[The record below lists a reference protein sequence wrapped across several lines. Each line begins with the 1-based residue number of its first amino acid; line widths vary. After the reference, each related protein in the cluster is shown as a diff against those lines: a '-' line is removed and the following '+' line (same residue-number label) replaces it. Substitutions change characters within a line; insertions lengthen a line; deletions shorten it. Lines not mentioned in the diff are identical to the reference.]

1 MSGNRITATAKG
13 DSFNAA
19 ITVNTTGN
27 KQSVTITPQSTYIT
41 NVQIAMGRAA
51 PATTAAR

>member
-1 MSGNRITATAKG
+1 VSGNRITAMAKG

-19 ITVNTTGN
+19 IAVNTTGN
-27 KQSVTITPQSTYIT
+27 KQSVTITPQATYII

-51 PATTAAR
+51 PATAAR